1 LHCTRTTLHVKQHHH
16 SIIHFKHLSHAQEV
30 LRRMEPTDHLE
41 DMKAALLM
49 TAGDIV
55 TCL

>member
-1 LHCTRTTLHVKQHHH
+1 MSSSV
-16 SIIHFKHLSHAQEV
+16 SILSSISNTGAP
-30 LRRMEPTDHLE
+30 LRLFLKCGEPDHLE